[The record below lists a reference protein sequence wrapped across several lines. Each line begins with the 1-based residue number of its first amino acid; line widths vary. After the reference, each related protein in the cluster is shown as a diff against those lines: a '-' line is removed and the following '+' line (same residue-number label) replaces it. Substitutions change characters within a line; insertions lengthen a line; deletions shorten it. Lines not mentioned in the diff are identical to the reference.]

1 MIYTGMHRE
10 LAPFFFSCY
19 NGIFGSF
26 LCEWIRQLISKFAKC
41 LSDPWPA
48 QQGHNRLPERRQ
60 NGARFSEKRRKS
72 TSGRGKEWASELEF
86 LNNLWRL
93 GTE

>member
-1 MIYTGMHRE
+1 MIYAGMHRE

-72 TSGRGKEWASELEF
+72 TKRGEGRNGLQSWDF
-86 LNNLWRL
+86 
-93 GTE
+93 